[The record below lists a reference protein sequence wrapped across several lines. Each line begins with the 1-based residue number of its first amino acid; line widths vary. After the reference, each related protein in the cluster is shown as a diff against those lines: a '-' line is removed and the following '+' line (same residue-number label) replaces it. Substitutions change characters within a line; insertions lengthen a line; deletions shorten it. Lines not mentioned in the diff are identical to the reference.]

1 MRTRKTSDAREL
13 ARDNTKAIVSKR
25 GEDVTFLLF
34 KLFSV
39 SPSSL
44 ESGEYFVLELIVVS
58 SQ

>member
-25 GEDVTFLLF
+25 GEDATFLFF
-34 KLFSV
+34 KPFSV

-44 ESGEYFVLELIVVS
+44 ESGEYFVLELMAVGS
-58 SQ
+58 

>member
-25 GEDVTFLLF
+25 GGDVTFLRF

-58 SQ
+58 S